1 MGLFDKKFC
10 DFCGEKIGLLGNRKL
25 ADGNMCKE
33 CAKNISPHLTGRKQF
48 TVADMKEHLAYR
60 EENKGKVAGF
70 NPTSTYGGNTKLYI
84 DENNGLW
91 LVSGSRNYK
100 NENPDVMTTT
110 QVTGCQLE
118 IKESRNE
125 IKREGTDGNQISYNP
140 PRYDIDY
147 DFYITIHV
155 NSPWFS
161 EIEFKVNESRVE
173 ERHSAQYQ
181 NAERQANELK
191 DALTQ
196 VHSEVRS
203 QVTEAAKPK
212 TSVVCPGCQATTIP
226 DANGRCEFC
235 GGAVAG

>member
-1 MGLFDKKFC
+1 
-10 DFCGEKIGLLGNRKL
+10 
-25 ADGNMCKE
+25 
-33 CAKNISPHLTGRKQF
+33 
-48 TVADMKEHLAYR
+48 MKEHLNYR
-60 EENKGKVAGF
+60 SENKEKVASF
-70 NPTSTYGGNTKLYI
+70 SPTSTYGGNTKLYI
-84 DENNGLW
+84 DENNGLF

-100 NENPDVMTTT
+100 NENPDVIATT

-118 IKESRNE
+118 IKESKTE
-125 IKREGTDGNQISYNP
+125 LKREDSEGKQISYNP

-181 NAERQANELK
+181 TAERQANEIKNVL
-191 DALTQ
+191 AQ

-203 QVTEAAKPK
+203 QVTEAAKPRQ
-212 TSVVCPGCQATTIP
+212 SVVCPGCQATTIP
-226 DANGRCEFC
+226 DANGRCEYC